1 VGILLADSPSTGKW
15 KMNHQKSKYTKRDV
29 PKDESMTISDQGVDQ
44 IRVTIIGTDDDGT
57 PIAISYIIPVS
68 GGAGQMQQ
76 GGSYNGVSTTR
87 VNDNTRDTMYSKD
100 GNQLATQHMV
110 VSPDGKTMTVT
121 VKGVDQDGKPEDGV
135 LVFDKQ
141 Q

>member
-15 KMNHQKSKYTKRDV
+15 KMNYQKSKYTKRDV

-44 IRVTIIGTDDDGT
+44 IQVTIIGTDDDGT
-57 PIAISYIIPVS
+57 PIAISYIILVS